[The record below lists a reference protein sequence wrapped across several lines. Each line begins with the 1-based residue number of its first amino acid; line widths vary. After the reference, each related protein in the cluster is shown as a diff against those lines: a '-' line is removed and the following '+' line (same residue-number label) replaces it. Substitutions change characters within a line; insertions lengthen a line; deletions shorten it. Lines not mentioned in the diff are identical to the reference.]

1 VSGDMAY
8 ATFKSH
14 IAVKMESR
22 EVEGESLAAA
32 ILMKTASGWKI
43 QHIHTSRTPPKKPE
57 EKK

>member
-1 VSGDMAY
+1 MAY

-22 EVEGESLAAA
+22 EVEGESLATA
-32 ILMKTASGWKI
+32 ILMKTADGWKI
-43 QHIHTSRTPPKKPE
+43 QHMHTSHIPPKKPE